1 MRWQESLDSTRRM
14 SPLVASLGWVAVGL
28 AAVALTIAFGGSIG
42 AFLDPA
48 SALLVLGGTAAVT
61 AAGSSR
67 EALVGLRATVGR
79 LRGGPDDDLGRI
91 RGDLAHLATTLRR
104 HGPRALEGELVG
116 GNLHPLLAQGVRLFV
131 DGVTPERLEG
141 ALTAAGERRLQ
152 ARYAAIGILRRA
164 GETAPGMG
172 LVGTLIG
179 LVRLLG
185 ALDRPELIGPA
196 MAVALLTTLYG
207 AILANGL
214 LLPLADRLESLLAAE
229 AANLRSA
236 ILGFV
241 AVARGEHPDR
251 VATITADLGA
261 PDPALGYAFETAI
274 FG

>member
-1 MRWQESLDSTRRM
+1 M
-14 SPLVASLGWVAVGL
+14 AI
-28 AAVALTIAFGGSIG
+28 ALGGSIG

-67 EALVGLRATVGR
+67 EALVGMRATIER
-79 LRGGPDDDLGRI
+79 LRDGPDDDLGRV
-91 RGDLAHLATTLRR
+91 RGDLAHLATRLRR
-104 HGPRALEGELVG
+104 HGPRGLEGELAFG
-116 GNLHPLLAQGVRLFV
+116 SLHPLLAQGVRLLV
-131 DGVTPERLEG
+131 DGVPPERLEA
-141 ALTAAGERRLQ
+141 ALTAAGERRLHG
-152 ARYAAIGILRRA
+152 RYAAVGILRRA

-207 AILANGL
+207 AVLANGL
-214 LLPLADRLESLLAAE
+214 LLPLADRLESLLEAE
-229 AANLRSA
+229 AASLRSA
-236 ILGFV
+236 VLGFV
-241 AVARGEHPDR
+241 ALARGEHPDR
-251 VATITADLGA
+251 IATITADLAA
-261 PDPALGYAFETAI
+261 PDPALGYALETAI